1 MKRTRNAV
9 RNVIFG
15 GLLKGYQILVPF
27 IMRTLLIRYLGM
39 EYLGLNSLFTSILQ
53 ILNLAELGVG
63 SALGYS
69 MYAPIAEGKKD
80 EICALLSLY
89 RRYYRLIG
97 LGIFLAG
104 IVLLPFLPSLVKTDS
119 IPPDVD
125 LYVLYLLH
133 LGACVISYWLFAYK
147 NSLLAAHQR
156 SDLANKADL
165 AVRTLQY
172 LIQAGLLVGFRNYYW
187 YLLAALGAQILT
199 NLCTALVA
207 QKNYPDYVP
216 KGQVEEQTRQKIR
229 GRIKDLFTS
238 RVGVVIVNSA
248 DTLVISTFLG
258 LTVLAVYQNYYYIVT
273 SVIGLVGVLFTS
285 TLAGIGNSLLT
296 ESRGKNYA
304 DFCKFTLLIA
314 WIAGL
319 CTCCLLCLLQP
330 FMKLWIGEAGILPGQ
345 IVICLCVYY
354 FIYEFNQLFNAY
366 KDAAGIWHRDRFR
379 TLTTAGVNLVLNL
392 LLVKPMGLYG
402 VILSTVVATLIV
414 GMPWLIHNLFTTL
427 FDGEDRQSYLGTLVF
442 YGSVTFLNCM
452 LTDRVCSQIP
462 VEGIRELLERALVCL
477 LVSNG
482 IFLLCYGGRKDF
494 RALLAMGKRFLPEI
508 PHDKATSGNDRSAE
522 ETTKFAD
529 YGKAGAF
536 YEDCSSGNR
545 VCGICPWAVSA
556 GPRNH
561 EVTAVDVI
569 PEKVELLQKGRSPIR
584 DKEIK
589 EYLAGGRLHLQA
601 TLDGEVAYRDAEL
614 VIVSTPTNYDPGIHF
629 FDTGSVETVV
639 ETVRRVNPDAVI
651 VIKSTVPVGYTV
663 SLMEKYHTDRILFS
677 PEFLRE
683 GHALYDNLYPSR
695 IIVGADTKS
704 VEMAEYARRF
714 AELLREGAK
723 KQEIPIRIMDPTEA
737 EAVKLFANTYLALR
751 VSFF

>member
-1 MKRTRNAV
+1 
-9 RNVIFG
+9 
-15 GLLKGYQILVPF
+15 
-27 IMRTLLIRYLGM
+27 M

-238 RVGVVIVNSA
+238 RVGAVIVNSA
-248 DTLVISTFLG
+248 DTLVISAFLG

-402 VILSTVVATLIV
+402 VILSTVVATVIV

-545 VCGICPWAVSA
+545 VCGIVHGSSA
-556 GPRNH
+556 GP
-561 EVTAVDVI
+561 E
-569 PEKVELLQKGRSPIR
+569 S
-584 DKEIK
+584 
-589 EYLAGGRLHLQA
+589 
-601 TLDGEVAYRDAEL
+601 
-614 VIVSTPTNYDPGIHF
+614 
-629 FDTGSVETVV
+629 
-639 ETVRRVNPDAVI
+639 
-651 VIKSTVPVGYTV
+651 
-663 SLMEKYHTDRILFS
+663 
-677 PEFLRE
+677 
-683 GHALYDNLYPSR
+683 
-695 IIVGADTKS
+695 
-704 VEMAEYARRF
+704 
-714 AELLREGAK
+714 
-723 KQEIPIRIMDPTEA
+723 
-737 EAVKLFANTYLALR
+737 
-751 VSFF
+751 

>member
-229 GRIKDLFTS
+229 ARS
-238 RVGVVIVNSA
+238 RTCLPPGW
-248 DTLVISTFLG
+248 G
-258 LTVLAVYQNYYYIVT
+258 W
-273 SVIGLVGVLFTS
+273 
-285 TLAGIGNSLLT
+285 SL
-296 ESRGKNYA
+296 
-304 DFCKFTLLIA
+304 
-314 WIAGL
+314 
-319 CTCCLLCLLQP
+319 
-330 FMKLWIGEAGILPGQ
+330 
-345 IVICLCVYY
+345 
-354 FIYEFNQLFNAY
+354 
-366 KDAAGIWHRDRFR
+366 
-379 TLTTAGVNLVLNL
+379 
-392 LLVKPMGLYG
+392 
-402 VILSTVVATLIV
+402 
-414 GMPWLIHNLFTTL
+414 
-427 FDGEDRQSYLGTLVF
+427 
-442 YGSVTFLNCM
+442 
-452 LTDRVCSQIP
+452 
-462 VEGIRELLERALVCL
+462 
-477 LVSNG
+477 
-482 IFLLCYGGRKDF
+482 
-494 RALLAMGKRFLPEI
+494 
-508 PHDKATSGNDRSAE
+508 
-522 ETTKFAD
+522 
-529 YGKAGAF
+529 
-536 YEDCSSGNR
+536 
-545 VCGICPWAVSA
+545 
-556 GPRNH
+556 
-561 EVTAVDVI
+561 
-569 PEKVELLQKGRSPIR
+569 
-584 DKEIK
+584 
-589 EYLAGGRLHLQA
+589 
-601 TLDGEVAYRDAEL
+601 
-614 VIVSTPTNYDPGIHF
+614 
-629 FDTGSVETVV
+629 
-639 ETVRRVNPDAVI
+639 
-651 VIKSTVPVGYTV
+651 
-663 SLMEKYHTDRILFS
+663 
-677 PEFLRE
+677 
-683 GHALYDNLYPSR
+683 
-695 IIVGADTKS
+695 
-704 VEMAEYARRF
+704 
-714 AELLREGAK
+714 
-723 KQEIPIRIMDPTEA
+723 
-737 EAVKLFANTYLALR
+737 
-751 VSFF
+751 

>member
-1 MKRTRNAV
+1 M
-9 RNVIFG
+9 
-15 GLLKGYQILVPF
+15 
-27 IMRTLLIRYLGM
+27 
-39 EYLGLNSLFTSILQ
+39 
-53 ILNLAELGVG
+53 
-63 SALGYS
+63 
-69 MYAPIAEGKKD
+69 
-80 EICALLSLY
+80 
-89 RRYYRLIG
+89 
-97 LGIFLAG
+97 
-104 IVLLPFLPSLVKTDS
+104 
-119 IPPDVD
+119 
-125 LYVLYLLH
+125 
-133 LGACVISYWLFAYK
+133 
-147 NSLLAAHQR
+147 
-156 SDLANKADL
+156 
-165 AVRTLQY
+165 
-172 LIQAGLLVGFRNYYW
+172 
-187 YLLAALGAQILT
+187 
-199 NLCTALVA
+199 
-207 QKNYPDYVP
+207 
-216 KGQVEEQTRQKIR
+216 
-229 GRIKDLFTS
+229 
-238 RVGVVIVNSA
+238 VIVNSA
-248 DTLVISTFLG
+248 DTLVISAFLG

-402 VILSTVVATLIV
+402 VILSTVVATVIV

-545 VCGICPWAVSA
+545 VCGIVHGSSA
-556 GPRNH
+556 GP
-561 EVTAVDVI
+561 E
-569 PEKVELLQKGRSPIR
+569 S
-584 DKEIK
+584 
-589 EYLAGGRLHLQA
+589 
-601 TLDGEVAYRDAEL
+601 
-614 VIVSTPTNYDPGIHF
+614 
-629 FDTGSVETVV
+629 
-639 ETVRRVNPDAVI
+639 
-651 VIKSTVPVGYTV
+651 
-663 SLMEKYHTDRILFS
+663 
-677 PEFLRE
+677 
-683 GHALYDNLYPSR
+683 
-695 IIVGADTKS
+695 
-704 VEMAEYARRF
+704 
-714 AELLREGAK
+714 
-723 KQEIPIRIMDPTEA
+723 
-737 EAVKLFANTYLALR
+737 
-751 VSFF
+751 

>member
-1 MKRTRNAV
+1 MEAKKLFAVVGIDARQAAAGRVLERAGYAVGGAEQVALADYILLPLPLDAART
-9 RNVIFG
+9 
-15 GLLKGYQILVPF
+15 P
-27 IMRTLLIRYLGM
+27 
-39 EYLGLNSLFTSILQ
+39 
-53 ILNLAELGVG
+53 LAELLRAAKPGAV
-63 SALGYS
+63 ALGGRLSVQAKTIAQEAGVELVDYF
-69 MYAPIAEGKKD
+69 AREELILCNAIPTAEG
-80 EICALLSLY
+80 C
-89 RRYYRLIG
+89 IG
-97 LGIFLAG
+97 ILMAERTRTLWNSAILLAG
-104 IVLLPFLPSLVKTDS
+104 FGPVGQA
-119 IPPDVD
+119 
-125 LYVLYLLH
+125 
-133 LGACVISYWLFAYK
+133 LG
-147 NSLLAAHQR
+147 
-156 SDLANKADL
+156 
-165 AVRTLQY
+165 VR
-172 LIQAGLLVGFRNYYW
+172 
-187 YLLAALGAQILT
+187 LAALGAQILT

-229 GRIKDLFTS
+229 GKIKDLFTS

-248 DTLVISTFLG
+248 DTLVISAFLG

-402 VILSTVVATLIV
+402 VILSTVVATVIV

-545 VCGICPWAVSA
+545 VCGIVHGSSA
-556 GPRNH
+556 GP
-561 EVTAVDVI
+561 E
-569 PEKVELLQKGRSPIR
+569 S
-584 DKEIK
+584 
-589 EYLAGGRLHLQA
+589 
-601 TLDGEVAYRDAEL
+601 
-614 VIVSTPTNYDPGIHF
+614 
-629 FDTGSVETVV
+629 
-639 ETVRRVNPDAVI
+639 
-651 VIKSTVPVGYTV
+651 
-663 SLMEKYHTDRILFS
+663 
-677 PEFLRE
+677 
-683 GHALYDNLYPSR
+683 
-695 IIVGADTKS
+695 
-704 VEMAEYARRF
+704 
-714 AELLREGAK
+714 
-723 KQEIPIRIMDPTEA
+723 
-737 EAVKLFANTYLALR
+737 
-751 VSFF
+751 